1 MITPDTFL
9 GLTERLRRAK
19 PANARH
25 NVDPAVM
32 WNYLLKRFDE
42 ELIAKAFLE
51 LPAGTYWWFT
61 PQMVYGAMTNRLKMV
76 QQRKREETVKHM
88 EVPILKGRLKL

>member
-25 NVDPAVM
+25 NVDPTVM

-42 ELIAKAFLE
+42 ALIAKAFLE
-51 LPAGTYWWFT
+51 LPARDYWWYT
-61 PQMVYGAMTNRLKMV
+61 PNMLYGAMTNRLKAAQR
-76 QQRKREETVKHM
+76 QQKEILKHM